1 MYYRIVYGCVIFCCI
16 LLYYLFFI
24 HLPVDG
30 HLGCF
35 HVLAFVISAVMN
47 NGVHVSFQIM
57 FFSEYMPRSGIAR
70 SYDSSILSFLR
81 NLHTLL
87 HSGSN
92 NLHSH
97 QNSAEGFPSLHTLS
111 SIYRSWI
118 FWMIPILGGV
128 RWYRIWL
135 AFL

>member
-1 MYYRIVYGCVIFCCI
+1 MYH
-16 LLYYLFFI
+16 LFFI

-118 FWMIPILGGV
+118 FLDDTHS
-128 RWYRIWL
+128 RWCKVISHL
-135 AFL
+135 TCISLIISNVEHLFM